1 MIPEFAQHATNIRAQ
16 RPRVSRAERTP
27 DVSLAHLE
35 LPQLLAVLGALEAV
49 SNLSTIVVTDDDG
62 AVDPRLDVV
71 LRRAPQALERRGA
84 KFGLLV
90 RQRRRL

>member
-35 LPQLLAVLGALEAV
+35 LPQLVAVLGALVAV
-49 SNLSTIVVTDDDG
+49 SNLSIGVAKDDA

-84 KFGLLV
+84 KPGLLA
-90 RQRRRL
+90 RQRRLL